1 MPASRERVPRE
12 DRRVYVPI
20 GAVTDVVVQDLIIG
34 IYLSLLVALVHISV
48 VCRHSRCWS
57 LPIIAALL
65 LPKGLREGEEML
77 KIIGD
82 EFRIINYLG

>member
-1 MPASRERVPRE
+1 M
-12 DRRVYVPI
+12 
-20 GAVTDVVVQDLIIG
+20 
-34 IYLSLLVALVHISV
+34 LVALVNISV
-48 VCRHSRCWS
+48 VSRHSRCWS

-82 EFRIINYLG
+82 EIRIINYLG